1 MALNRKILIDL
12 IAMLVVVLIGI
23 IGYKLSPLLLPTA
36 DLRVMPDPGCD
47 LNRSSCAVALP
58 DGGSV
63 ELTLAPRPIPLVTPL
78 RIAVRI
84 EGAAPRGAWADFAG
98 AGMAMGLNR
107 PRLHPR
113 EAGQWEGET
122 SLPVCVTG
130 QMTWE
135 VTLLLERRGER
146 IAIPFRFQS
155 AAHA

>member
-47 LNRSSCAVALP
+47 LNRGACRVPLP
-58 DGGSV
+58 DGGSI
-63 ELTLAPRPIPLVTPL
+63 ELTLSPRPIPLVVPL
-78 RIAVRI
+78 KVALRI
-84 EGAAPRGAWADFAG
+84 EGAAPRRVVADFAG
-98 AGMAMGLNR
+98 VGMAMGLNR
-107 PRLHPR
+107 PRLHAR
-113 EAGQWEGET
+113 EDGLWVAET
-122 SLPVCVTG
+122 SLPVCITG

-135 VTLLLERRGER
+135 VTVLVDRAGAR
-146 IAIPFRFQS
+146 ISIPFRFQT